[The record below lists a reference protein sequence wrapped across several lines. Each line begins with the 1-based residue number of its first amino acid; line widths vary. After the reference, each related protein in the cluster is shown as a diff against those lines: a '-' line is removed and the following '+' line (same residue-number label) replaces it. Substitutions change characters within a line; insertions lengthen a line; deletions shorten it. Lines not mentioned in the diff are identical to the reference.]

1 MKLKAGMTL
10 KLFALLGFV
19 CYIQAVV
26 VGPQQHL
33 QNNNRNG
40 YRYNGPAHKYLPA
53 EESHNG
59 SSNSDADRQH
69 QEQNHRQQGYNGPYN
84 TQHYGGGQQ
93 QQQQHQHGQQDESWQ
108 SVFPQQQHQSLGHQ
122 QHHENSGSYQQHQG
136 LGPQQGHQSSS
147 QEQYYQ
153 SSSQEQHHLAS
164 NKEQHHLGSNQE
176 QHHLGSTQELYKHQS
191 SSHQLNEHSYEPAY
205 SQQQHQQ
212 QQQQQQQQQHYQNVG
227 HQQQQQHQQSWNSVH
242 QQHERQEIE
251 PWQSS
256 QQYQPQQQQQQ
267 QQQQQHYN
275 RFEQHLPLRGDLW
288 QPINELDLEKL
299 PSAEAHA
306 NSHKTIA
313 SPGLVPSYTLSSDS
327 EHDRFIGLDALDT
340 RLLTQSLPDAY
351 RKQIFSSPSAPK
363 QQQHEQQLA
372 GSPNESF
379 HGGSP
384 SASDYLQMQSHSY
397 QLPSTHSIH
406 REWPQNEEQQQQR
419 QHQQYSNGNRQYSDS
434 AYAVA
439 PPYLHS
445 SSQPSQS
452 SKNSLTHP
460 SRDFQP
466 PYYEATKI
474 QIPTHSTSLRDLAAI
489 RSLSIVTKPYSQV
502 PTSTFAFRRKSI
514 GSEKQNYFIF

>member
-53 EESHNG
+53 EVSHNG

-84 TQHYGGGQQ
+84 SQHYGGGQQ
-93 QQQQHQHGQQDESWQ
+93 QQQQQQHVQQDDSWQ
-108 SVFPQQQHQSLGHQ
+108 SVFSQQQHQSLGHQ
-122 QHHENSGSYQQHQG
+122 QHHQNSESYQQHQG
-136 LGPQQGHQSSS
+136 LGPQQSHQSSS
-147 QEQYYQ
+147 QEHYHQ
-153 SSSQEQHHLAS
+153 SSKQEQHNLGSNQEQDHLGSSQEQHHL
-164 NKEQHHLGSNQE
+164 GSSQE
-176 QHHLGSTQELYKHQS
+176 QHHLGSYQQQNKHQVS
-191 SSHQLNEHSYEPAY
+191 SQQLNEHSYEPAY
-205 SQQQHQQ
+205 SQQDHQQ
-212 QQQQQQQQQHYQNVG
+212 QQ
-227 HQQQQQHQQSWNSVH
+227 QQQQQHQQSWNSVQ
-242 QQHERQEIE
+242 QQHERQEVE

-256 QQYQPQQQQQQ
+256 QHYQPQQ

-275 RFEQHLPLRGDLW
+275 RFEQQLPLRGDLW
-288 QPINELDLEKL
+288 QPIRELDLEKL

-313 SPGLVPSYTLSSDS
+313 SPGLVPSYTLSSDL

-379 HGGSP
+379 HSGSP
-384 SASDYLQMQSHSY
+384 SASGYLQMQSHSY
-397 QLPSTHSIH
+397 QLPSTHSTH
-406 REWPQNEEQQQQR
+406 REWPQNEEQQKQQ
-419 QHQQYSNGNRQYSDS
+419 QQQQYSTGNRQYSAS

-466 PYYEATKI
+466 PYY
-474 QIPTHSTSLRDLAAI
+474 
-489 RSLSIVTKPYSQV
+489 
-502 PTSTFAFRRKSI
+502 
-514 GSEKQNYFIF
+514 

>member
-53 EESHNG
+53 EVSHNG

-84 TQHYGGGQQ
+84 SQHYGGGQQ
-93 QQQQHQHGQQDESWQ
+93 QQQQQQHVQQDDSWQ
-108 SVFPQQQHQSLGHQ
+108 SVFSQQQHQSLGHQ
-122 QHHENSGSYQQHQG
+122 QHHQNSESYQQHQG
-136 LGPQQGHQSSS
+136 LGPQQSHQSSS
-147 QEQYYQ
+147 QEHYHQ
-153 SSSQEQHHLAS
+153 SSKQEQHNLGSNQEQDHLGSSQEQHHL
-164 NKEQHHLGSNQE
+164 GSSQE
-176 QHHLGSTQELYKHQS
+176 QHHL
-191 SSHQLNEHSYEPAY
+191 
-205 SQQQHQQ
+205 
-212 QQQQQQQQQHYQNVG
+212 
-227 HQQQQQHQQSWNSVH
+227 
-242 QQHERQEIE
+242 
-251 PWQSS
+251 
-256 QQYQPQQQQQQ
+256 
-267 QQQQQHYN
+267 
-275 RFEQHLPLRGDLW
+275 
-288 QPINELDLEKL
+288 
-299 PSAEAHA
+299 AEAHA

-313 SPGLVPSYTLSSDS
+313 SPGLVPSYTLSSDL

-379 HGGSP
+379 HSGSP
-384 SASDYLQMQSHSY
+384 SASGYLQMQSHSY
-397 QLPSTHSIH
+397 QLPSTHSTH
-406 REWPQNEEQQQQR
+406 REWPQNEEQQKQQ
-419 QHQQYSNGNRQYSDS
+419 QQQQYSTGNRQYSAS

-466 PYYEATKI
+466 PYY
-474 QIPTHSTSLRDLAAI
+474 
-489 RSLSIVTKPYSQV
+489 
-502 PTSTFAFRRKSI
+502 
-514 GSEKQNYFIF
+514 